1 LLSLLSSFSHANFA
15 SSAQFLSRGNIEKD
29 HEDFMSH
36 VYGTYTSEG
45 LHHRLSL
52 KSAYSHINELPFTNY
67 TPGFQG
73 SSLSYYTILSFPCTV
88 VVPSSTR

>member
-1 LLSLLSSFSHANFA
+1 
-15 SSAQFLSRGNIEKD
+15 
-29 HEDFMSH
+29 MSH

-73 SSLSYYTILSFPCTV
+73 TIDYIWYSQQSLGVQGLLGEVDEEYLGNCVGFPNAHFASDHLPILGEFKL
-88 VVPSSTR
+88 R